1 MESVTQ
7 AKNYDPFKT
16 SVAPCS
22 YNNRRNNISQSIIE
36 IAGDSID
43 KASTLRCLIEGKD
56 GWNKSGD
63 WRNSKNLI
71 DGGVGK

>member
-43 KASTLRCLIEGKD
+43 KVSTLSCLIG
-56 GWNKSGD
+56 GW
-63 WRNSKNLI
+63 LE
-71 DGGVGK
+71 